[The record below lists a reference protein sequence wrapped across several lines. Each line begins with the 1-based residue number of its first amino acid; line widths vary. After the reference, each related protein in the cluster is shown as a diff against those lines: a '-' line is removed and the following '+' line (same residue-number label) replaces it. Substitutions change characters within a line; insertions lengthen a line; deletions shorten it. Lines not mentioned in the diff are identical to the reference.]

1 MSEEI
6 YINTGTSFQQQ
17 YTARQPAI
25 GTAPITAQYDA
36 QGNASSQTPFTYT
49 ARTPYTFRSPV
60 NAQTPY
66 IANGQQPYPYIANNQ
81 TPYPASAQQP
91 YPYPANA
98 QQPYPY
104 IANGQQPYPYIAN
117 SQTPFTY
124 QHQNPFTYPR
134 ANIQGQTPFTYQHQ
148 NPFTY
153 PRSNIQGQT
162 PFTYQ
167 HRSPFTYPV
176 SNTQKQ
182 NPYIANGQQPFPY
195 IAISFSQAPYGYQQP
210 LGANIPVNSTDHA
223 STTAPDVV
231 SITGQA
237 LNTPGFEAERVIGAQ
252 VKTVFTNHSNGY
264 SYAYFYVR
272 MYVPALMLR
281 MPQSQAYFYGQTA
294 GTINLN
300 TDNQYRLMEVVTFG
314 NGSTTIIPDTVKAL
328 SVGDAGL
335 ATSGAGSIGQGTSV
349 ERTLTTP
356 YNVHFCDM
364 GYVQQASTQRSTQ
377 VVPTFVK
384 TGYPNYTTPHGAH
397 SITVASY
404 ASCNWGCFPAGSK
417 VLLEDNTT
425 KNIEDM
431 QVGDKVI
438 GQDGVVNEVKTVMTP
453 TFTDKAIYTINGS
466 FEITGGHPVL
476 TSGGA
481 WKSCNAS
488 DGQEMHP
495 ELNITELAIGDILV
509 KDAGNANGDT
519 VNEEITS
526 LTVRT
531 EAEVTVYNLDV
542 TDSPTGNDT
551 YVVDNYIVH
560 NK

>member
-17 YTARQPAI
+17 YTARQPTI
-25 GTAPITAQYDA
+25 GTAPVTAQYDA
-36 QGNASSQTPFTYT
+36 QGNASAQTPFTYT

-60 NAQTPY
+60 NSQTPY
-66 IANGQQPYPYIANNQ
+66 IANAQQPYPYIANSQ

-91 YPYPANA
+91 YPYPASA

-104 IANGQQPYPYIAN
+104 IADAQQPYPYQAT

-153 PRSNIQGQT
+153 PVTNTQKQN

-167 HRSPFTYPV
+167 HRTPFTYPRT
-176 SNTQKQ
+176 NIQKQ

-195 IAISFSQAPYGYQQP
+195 IAITFSQAPYGYQQP
-210 LGANIPVNSTDHA
+210 NGSNIPINHTDYA
-223 STTAPDVV
+223 STTATHAVE
-231 SITGQA
+231 IIGQA
-237 LNTPGFEAERVIGAQ
+237 LNTPGFEAEVAIGAN
-252 VKTVFTNHSNGY
+252 VKTVFTNHTNGY
-264 SYAYFYVR
+264 SYAYFYARKAVISG
-272 MYVPALMLR
+272 MFYMQ
-281 MPQSQAYFYGQTA
+281 QSQAYFYGQGA
-294 GTINLN
+294 GTVNLN
-300 TDNQYRLMEVVTFG
+300 NDNQWRLMELVTFG
-314 NGSTTIIPDTVKAL
+314 NGSTTIIPTTVKAL
-328 SVGDAGL
+328 ASGDSGL

-349 ERTLTTP
+349 ERILAFTNT
-356 YNVHFCDM
+356 HFCDM
-364 GYVQQASTQRSTQ
+364 GYVQQASMQRNSRIS
-377 VVPTFVK
+377 PRFEK
-384 TGYPNYTTPHGAH
+384 SGYPTYVTPIGDH
-397 SITVASY
+397 SIQVTSY
-404 ASCNWGCFPAGSK
+404 ASCNWGCFPEGSK

-431 QVGDKVI
+431 QVGDTVI
-438 GQDGVVNEVKTVMTP
+438 GKDGIVNKVKTVMTP

-466 FEITGGHPVL
+466 FEITGGHPILVK
-476 TSGGA
+476 GGV

-495 ELNITELAIGDILV
+495 ELDITELVVGDILI

-519 VNEEITS
+519 VEEEITT

-531 EAEVTVYNLDV
+531 ESEITVYNLDV
-542 TDSPTGNDT
+542 TDSPSGNDT
-551 YVVDNYIVH
+551 YVVNNYIVH

>member
-60 NAQTPY
+60 NSQTPY
-66 IANGQQPYPYIANNQ
+66 IASGQQPYPYIANSQ

-91 YPYPANA
+91 YPYPASA

-104 IANGQQPYPYIAN
+104 QASAQQPYPYIAN
-117 SQTPFTY
+117 SQTPYTY
-124 QHQNPFTYPR
+124 QHRSPFTYPR

-153 PRSNIQGQT
+153 PRTNVQGQT

-167 HRSPFTYPV
+167 HRSPFTYPR
-176 SNTQKQ
+176 SNVQGR
-182 NPYIANGQQPFPY
+182 NPSTYQHRNPFPY
-195 IAISFSQAPYGYQQP
+195 IAVSFSQAPYGYQQP
-210 LGANIPVNSTDHA
+210 AGNNIPVNSTDHA
-223 STTAPDVV
+223 STTAPDAVAIV
-231 SITGQA
+231 GQA
-237 LNTPGFEAERVIGAQ
+237 LNTPGFEAEREIG
-252 VKTVFTNHSNGY
+252 VTCKTVFTNHTNGY
-264 SYAYFYVR
+264 SYAYFYTN
-272 MYVPALMLR
+272 MYVPILLNR
-281 MPQSQAYFYGQTA
+281 MPNSQAYFYGQTA

-300 TDNQYRLMEVVTFG
+300 SDNQFRLLEVVTFG
-314 NGSTTIIPDTVKAL
+314 NGTTTIIPDTIKAL
-328 SVGDAGL
+328 ASGDSGL
-335 ATSGAGSIGQGTSV
+335 STSGAGSIGQGTSV
-349 ERTLTTP
+349 ERTIMQT
-356 YNVHFCDM
+356 NIHFCDM
-364 GYVQQASTQRSTQ
+364 GYVQQSSEQSAMQ
-377 VVPTFVK
+377 VTPIFIK
-384 TGYPNYTTPHGAH
+384 SGYPNYTTPHGAH
-397 SITVASY
+397 SLTVTSY
-404 ASCNWGCFPAGSK
+404 ASCNWNCFPAGTK

-431 QVGDKVI
+431 QVGDTVI
-438 GQDGVVNEVKTVMTP
+438 GKDGVVNTVKTVRTP

-466 FEITGGHPVL
+466 FEITGGHPILVK
-476 TSGGA
+476 GGG

-488 DGQEMHP
+488 DGQEIHP
-495 ELNITELAIGDILV
+495 ELNITELVVGDILI

-519 VNEEITS
+519 VEEEITT

-531 EAEVTVYNLDV
+531 ESEITVYNLDV
-542 TDSPTGNDT
+542 TDSPSGNDT